1 MTRREEWKR
10 VLDAETERWST
21 KSCDQLIAELRETR
35 NYEVLFDSKR
45 YQVEVE
51 LLENKPGYV
60 HVMLAVDD
68 GSVPWSFVPA
78 TRTFIRQK
86 SEPILNCK

>member
-1 MTRREEWKR
+1 MTRREESKR
-10 VLDAETERWST
+10 VLDVETERWSA
-21 KSCDQLIAELRETR
+21 KSCDQLITELRETR
-35 NYEVLFDSKR
+35 SYEILFESKK

-51 LLENKPGYV
+51 LVENKPGYV

-68 GSVPWSFVPA
+68 GSLPLSIVPA